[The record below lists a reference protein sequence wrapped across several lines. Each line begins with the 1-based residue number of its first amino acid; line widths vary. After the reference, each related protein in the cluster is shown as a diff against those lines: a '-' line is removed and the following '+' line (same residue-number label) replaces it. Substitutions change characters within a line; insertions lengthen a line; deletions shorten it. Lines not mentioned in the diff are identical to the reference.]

1 MEQSSSQNNMD
12 IDSEQDPLQEDYS
25 LLLERILS
33 VHVIKSQV
41 FGYLSPE
48 DIKNTVLVSRKWKE
62 LVEVSS
68 LWKWAIVR
76 MHTIDL
82 PSIGM
87 LLQSPRFRLIE
98 HVQLRIDNQSEEES
112 FSHRHLS
119 EIRNHLEV
127 FSGFII
133 ENHEYLELKQFDL
146 ELRKT
151 DINQIQSQPLFQAIC
166 HLEQVTFSHRGG
178 GRRLIQLSPAL
189 FRHLAI
195 NSDIHLQC
203 LKFSGISLREISEED
218 LGSVVTR
225 LVEVDLSN
233 TDLHPGQVYDIFQR
247 LSQSNNS
254 KIRKLNLSYNSLH
267 TISPSHLA
275 TVVCS
280 LRSWDWV
287 SCHIRSEQMAAIVS
301 EIADSPNIR
310 LKSACFNENLSEV
323 EKDVLARAVVRL
335 ENVKFFDNKFSSD
348 QLNELFKAIVKKE
361 RISLKSLEFSH
372 CDLFLSSRELLAQA
386 VCRLE
391 NVDLVVSQVS
401 PAHSNAI
408 FKQIIKDEA
417 LNLKNLTLEGPC
429 NFWDCEMEEE
439 SSKKLRSYV
448 GPRFKKYNK

>member
-1 MEQSSSQNNMD
+1 MTYFRKLKQC
-12 IDSEQDPLQEDYS
+12 PL
-25 LLLERILS
+25 
-33 VHVIKSQV
+33 
-41 FGYLSPE
+41 FF
-48 DIKNTVLVSRKWKE
+48 RKWKE

-76 MHTIDL
+76 MHTVDL
-82 PSIGM
+82 PSIDI

-98 HVQLRIDNQSEEES
+98 HVQLRIDNPGEEEPLS
-112 FSHRHLS
+112 SKHLS
-119 EIRNHLEV
+119 EIHNHLEV

-133 ENHEYLELKQFDL
+133 DNHEYLELRQFDL
-146 ELRKT
+146 ELRISE
-151 DINQIQSQPLFQAIC
+151 INHIQSLPLFQAVC
-166 HLEQVTFSHRGG
+166 HLEGVTFSHRGTKTVE
-178 GRRLIQLSPAL
+178 LSPAF
-189 FRHLAI
+189 FRHLATLT
-195 NSDIHLQC
+195 DIHLQR
-203 LKFSGISLREISEED
+203 LKFSGISLCGVPAED

-233 TDLHPGQVYDIFQR
+233 TCLLPSQVSDIFQR
-247 LSQSNNS
+247 LSHNNN
-254 KIRKLNLSYNSLH
+254 KIRKLNLSYNRLRD
-267 TISPSHLA
+267 ISSSHLA
-275 TVVCS
+275 KVVCS

-287 SCHIRSEQMAAIVS
+287 SCHISPQQMAAIVTA
-301 EIADSPNIR
+301 IADSPDLS

-372 CDLFLSSRELLAQA
+372 CNLDLSSRELLAQA

-391 NVDLVVSQVS
+391 NVDLVVSQVTT
-401 PAHSNAI
+401 AHSNAI
-408 FKQIIKDEA
+408 FRQIIKAEA

-429 NFWDCEMEEE
+429 NLWDTEMEKE

-448 GPRFKKYNK
+448 GPRFKKYNM